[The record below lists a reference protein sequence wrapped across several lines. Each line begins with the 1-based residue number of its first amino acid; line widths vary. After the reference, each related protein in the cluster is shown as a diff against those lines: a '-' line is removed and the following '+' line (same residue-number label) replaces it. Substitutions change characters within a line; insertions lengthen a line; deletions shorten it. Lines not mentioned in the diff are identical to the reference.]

1 MELSIGISYSDSV
14 DTAFQAM
21 QTIIAAEPRLLK
33 DPAPQVILQSIE
45 ASSVKITI
53 RAWASVQNYWDIY
66 WDLSKIIKAKVEE
79 AGLHVPLPQVKVVS

>member
-21 QTIIAAEPRLLK
+21 QTIIAAEPRLLQ
-33 DPAPQVILQSIE
+33 DPAPQIIVQSIE

-79 AGLHVPLPQVKVVS
+79 AGLHVPLPQIKVVN